1 VLQLSCDALDMHLP
15 FYHSSRML
23 SSASDTGCLSWV
35 REGALVSGS
44 RTARGLRIL
53 GWARILFAQ
62 SFFSWSTM
70 AGTGYMYQKGKQGE
84 KKSTMASTGY
94 MCQKGKQGEKKST
107 MAGTGYITKEVSKE
121 RRRRDG
127 S

>member
-1 VLQLSCDALDMHLP
+1 
-15 FYHSSRML
+15 
-23 SSASDTGCLSWV
+23 
-35 REGALVSGS
+35 
-44 RTARGLRIL
+44 
-53 GWARILFAQ
+53 
-62 SFFSWSTM
+62 
-70 AGTGYMYQKGKQGE
+70 MYQKGKQGE